1 MADINNTNAE
11 PNQQQSNATP
21 AATGEPAA
29 TGKTFTQDEVN
40 RIVSDRLAREKAK
53 SEPTAADT
61 REKELDERENK
72 LKCRELI
79 AGSKGKYPEQFLD
92 ILDTSNADSFQK
104 LADKLIETFPRLSPN
119 APHIV
124 TSRIVTPGGKD
135 ASTVDVIAQAFKKH

>member
-11 PNQQQSNATP
+11 PNQQQPNATP

-40 RIVSDRLAREKAK
+40 HIVSDRLAREKAK

-104 LADKLIETFPRLSPN
+104 LADKLTEAFPEISSVSKKSTPFF
-119 APHIV
+119 
-124 TSRIVTPGGKD
+124 SRPTPG
-135 ASTVDVIAQAFKKH
+135 VRFNEDVIAKAFKEH

>member
-1 MADINNTNAE
+1 MADTNNTNAD

-72 LKCRELI
+72 LK
-79 AGSKGKYPEQFLD
+79 
-92 ILDTSNADSFQK
+92 
-104 LADKLIETFPRLSPN
+104 
-119 APHIV
+119 
-124 TSRIVTPGGKD
+124 
-135 ASTVDVIAQAFKKH
+135 